1 MIDRKEFAQELL
13 LREQIRG
20 AIKIVNQR
28 RHKRLLESQ
37 EQEKELKAIIR
48 GLLKEAQTAVSTT
61 AKHASTGINTLE
73 DLLRN
78 SNILSVLEM
87 GFKSLTTDPEQR
99 TSYRNH
105 ILVAVE
111 KILAPE
117 ESRKEAGEDVEE
129 TEVEEVTEAIAIDI
143 EDKPEDDPDFID
155 VGEKEEKS
163 DGEVEKE
170 EFAITG
176 EDKTGRNKAFTDFL
190 NIEKVILRSFD
201 DLDNPEDRGLFGEYL
216 IKNLALYFDKYDSD
230 LETNVEEPEA
240 AAGAE
245 LGGPGTATEE
255 PGVPEEPEGAEPAL
269 EPGEDEEVANIE
281 LQEVIKHLNI
291 EDIIENLL

>member
-1 MIDRKEFAQELL
+1 MIDRIQFAQELL
-13 LREQIRG
+13 LREEIRK
-20 AIKIVNQR
+20 AIKVVNQR
-28 RHKRLLESQ
+28 RHKRLLESRRK
-37 EQEKELKAIIR
+37 EKELKVIIR

-61 AKHASTGINTLE
+61 AKHSNTGINTLE
-73 DLLRN
+73 DLLKN
-78 SNILSVLEM
+78 TNILSVLEM

-129 TEVEEVTEAIAIDI
+129 TEVEEVTEAISIDI
-143 EDKPEDDPDFID
+143 DDKPEDDPDFID
-155 VGEKEEKS
+155 VEEKEVTKS

-170 EFAITG
+170 EFAISG

-201 DLDNPEDRGLFGEYL
+201 DLDNPEDRALFGEYL
-216 IKNLALYFDKYDSD
+216 IKNLALYFDKYDTD

-245 LGGPGTATEE
+245 LGGPGTAS
-255 PGVPEEPEGAEPAL
+255 EEPEGAEPAL